1 MRTTRIMRTTGI
13 AAALVGALLA
23 GLTACTSSPD
33 PQAAPTPTTP
43 AATVPTAAAT
53 PSGTSDRPG
62 GLPDMIGGSVAG
74 AYSQL
79 VGSLRAEDVSGQGRI
94 VPVDSPAAAD
104 WKICTQRVE
113 PDGTVVLGA
122 VKKDEHC

>member
-1 MRTTRIMRTTGI
+1 MRTARL
-13 AAALVGALLA
+13 AAALGIVLIA

-33 PQAAPTPTTP
+33 PQAAASPTVTSD
-43 AATVPTAAAT
+43 TVPTATT
-53 PSGTSDRPG
+53 PPAQSPGRGG

-79 VGSLRAEDVSGQGRI
+79 TGGLRAEDASGQGRI

-104 WKICTQRVE
+104 WKICTQE
-113 PDGTVVLGA
+113 LAPDGTAVLGA
-122 VKKDEHC
+122 VKKNENC

>member
-1 MRTTRIMRTTGI
+1 MRTTGTTAVLGI
-13 AAALVGALLA
+13 ALLA
-23 GLTACTSSPD
+23 GLTACTSSTD
-33 PQAAPTPTTP
+33 PQSAPTPTVP
-43 AATVPTAAAT
+43 AATVPTATTAPT
-53 PSGTSDRPG
+53 ETSGRGG

-79 VGSLRAEDVSGQGRI
+79 TGGLRVDDVSGKGRI

-104 WKICTQRVE
+104 WKICTQE
-113 PDGTVVLGA
+113 LAPDGTAVLGA